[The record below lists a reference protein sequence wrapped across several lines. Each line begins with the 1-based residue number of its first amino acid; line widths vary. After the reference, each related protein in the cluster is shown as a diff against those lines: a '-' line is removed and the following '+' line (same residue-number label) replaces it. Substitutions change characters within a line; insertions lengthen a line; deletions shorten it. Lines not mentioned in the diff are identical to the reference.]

1 MEKDLEQLSKKA
13 LIALL
18 QEANS
23 KSDLLIKKTNSLSS
37 KNELLNTKTS
47 SLSAKNELLTI
58 KTKDVTLQKAILE
71 AQYKEL
77 ETKYGYGQFQLE
89 QLRRM
94 IFGTKRERFIMANNP
109 FQMQLPFEVLKEMP
123 QEEEAPVNITYQR
136 KKAKKRTIGSLNL
149 PSHLPV
155 EIINLEPKETIENRI
170 KIGEEITDKLELVPT
185 KLYIKRYVRPK
196 YALKKKVQDTLI
208 DNGNPLG
215 IKTVIMAD
223 LPSFAIEKSVASN
236 SLLAQLLIDKFLDH
250 LPYYRQIERFKREG
264 ISISSSTINGWQN
277 SLGHLLKPLY
287 QAMKN
292 TVLSQGYVQA
302 DESTIPVLDKQKK
315 GKTHTGYHWVYYS
328 PIQKM
333 VLFDYRP
340 SRSKHGPRE
349 MLKNF
354 KGYLQT
360 DGYAVYDEFAHKKD
374 VTLVGCM
381 AHARR
386 YFEKALDYDKVK
398 ASHAMVLIQQLYAIE
413 RHCKK
418 QEFTPEQRHAYRLDK
433 AQPIMDTFIKW
444 LIHNTQGSLP
454 KSPLGK
460 AITYTLKRW
469 DYLKAYLY
477 DGTLEL
483 DNNLVEGSIRTLA
496 IGRKNYLFAGSHDAA
511 KNAAMFYSFFGTCKK
526 HQVNPY
532 KWMKK
537 ILDIIPDYNAQKLSE
552 LFPQNLNLDQ

>member
-1 MEKDLEQLSKKA
+1 M
-13 LIALL
+13 
-18 QEANS
+18 
-23 KSDLLIKKTNSLSS
+23 
-37 KNELLNTKTS
+37 
-47 SLSAKNELLTI
+47 
-58 KTKDVTLQKAILE
+58 
-71 AQYKEL
+71 
-77 ETKYGYGQFQLE
+77 
-89 QLRRM
+89 
-94 IFGTKRERFIMANNP
+94 
-109 FQMQLPFEVLKEMP
+109 
-123 QEEEAPVNITYQR
+123 
-136 KKAKKRTIGSLNL
+136 
-149 PSHLPV
+149 
-155 EIINLEPKETIENRI
+155 
-170 KIGEEITDKLELVPT
+170 
-185 KLYIKRYVRPK
+185 
-196 YALKKKVQDTLI
+196 
-208 DNGNPLG
+208 
-215 IKTVIMAD
+215 
-223 LPSFAIEKSVASN
+223 
-236 SLLAQLLIDKFLDH
+236 IDKFLDH

-496 IGRKNYLFAGSHDAA
+496 IGYPSDHPHIF
-511 KNAAMFYSFFGTCKK
+511 
-526 HQVNPY
+526 
-532 KWMKK
+532 
-537 ILDIIPDYNAQKLSE
+537 
-552 LFPQNLNLDQ
+552 